1 MIFRDYQRQDFNK
14 LVKAINEGNNHV
26 LFSACT
32 SWGKS
37 SLIYNVVKHAIGNKR
52 RTLII
57 APRRKLVKQLSET
70 LNELGDVSINMGTDT
85 IYYRDS
91 LIQVAS
97 LQTITARLKK
107 DIHYLEKIDNILI
120 DEVHIG
126 MNQKAFLVLKEIFW
140 ESAIWVGLS
149 GTPIDAKGYRLEGF
163 DITVEGT
170 PVSKLTSMGF
180 LTPVKCYAP
189 IKPDLSGIKITG
201 GDYNE
206 KQLAQE
212 MADASIVSNAYE
224 IFNKY
229 AKDLKT
235 MVFCVSIQHAEIV
248 KEEFDKNNVPTA
260 IVHSKRDEREEE
272 KDLVRFRSGEV
283 QVMINVG
290 KLITGYDEPSIEC
303 LLMLRP
309 TKSLPL
315 YIQSVGRLLRIHPGK
330 SIGLILDCAGNI
342 KEHGY
347 PTLDRDFNIKKPE
360 GRVKEKAEEAPPAEC
375 PECGAVF
382 DGNEVKRKT
391 EETKHTITTTFYCPM
406 CEEVLRETQVYK
418 EKISELEEVVSPD
431 EIKKQIKITK
441 MTNLWNGK
449 KQLDLI
455 GKMAGYK
462 KGWGFYTAKLIDE
475 HDLWDFA
482 RQVFDRI
489 LGLGLK
495 PYIGVKEIEDKIK
508 DMI

>member
-1 MIFRDYQRQDFNK
+1 MVFRDYQKQDFNK
-14 LVKAINEGNNHV
+14 LVKAINAGNNHV

-37 SLIYNVVKHAIGNKR
+37 SLIYNVVKHAMGNNR

-70 LNELGDVSINMGTDT
+70 LKELGDVSVNMGMDT

-107 DIHYLEKIDNILI
+107 DPDYLEKIDNILI

-126 MNQKAFLVLKEIFW
+126 MNQKAFLILKEMFW

-170 PVSKLTSMGF
+170 PVSKLTAMGF

-189 IKPDLSGIKITG
+189 AKPDLSNIKITG

-212 MADASIVSNAYE
+212 MSETSIVSNAYE
-224 IFNKY
+224 IFGKY

-248 KEEFDKNNVPTA
+248 KDEFDKHNIATA

-272 KDLVRFRSGEV
+272 KDLARFRSGEV
-283 QVMINVG
+283 QVMVNVG

-309 TKSLPL
+309 TKSLPM
-315 YIQSVGRLLRIHPGK
+315 YIQSVGRLLRIHPNK
-330 SIGLILDCAGNI
+330 KIGLILDCAGNI

-347 PTLDRDFNIKKPE
+347 PTLDRDFNIERPE
-360 GRVKEKAEEAPPAEC
+360 GVVRGKAEEAPPAEC
-375 PECGAVF
+375 QECGAVF
-382 DGNEVKRKT
+382 DNNEIKRGVD
-391 EETKHTITTTFYCPM
+391 ETQHTITTKFYCPM
-406 CEEVLRETQVYK
+406 CEAVLREVQVYK

-431 EIKKQIKITK
+431 EIKKQIITTK
-441 MTNLWNGK
+441 MTNFWGGK

-455 GKMAGYK
+455 GQMAGYK
-462 KGWGFYTAKLIDE
+462 KGWAYRTAKIIDE

-508 DMI
+508 HMV